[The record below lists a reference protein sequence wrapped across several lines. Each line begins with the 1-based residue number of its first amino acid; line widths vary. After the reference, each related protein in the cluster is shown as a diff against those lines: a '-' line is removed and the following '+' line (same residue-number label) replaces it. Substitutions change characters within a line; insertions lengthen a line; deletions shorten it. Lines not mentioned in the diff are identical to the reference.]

1 MPSQSIVIEDWNGD
15 GAIRIPDSTL
25 QEMGVDVGDVLYLI
39 EADAA
44 NQTMVLSRT
53 PKVRDRLDELVD
65 HLDSLNHNANLQRR
79 D

>member
-1 MPSQSIVIEDWNGD
+1 MPATSIVIEDWDGD
-15 GAIRIPDSTL
+15 GAIRIPDSIL
-25 QEMGVDVGDVLYLI
+25 QEIGVDVGDALYLI

-44 NQTMVLSRT
+44 SQVIVLSKT

-65 HLDSLNHNANLQRR
+65 TLDNLNHNANLQRR